1 MPSLCWWLLVSLIS
15 GHLDLCLIT
24 GQLLYQASV
33 REFAEAIRAYRV
45 IFPDSDEQLTNLAR
59 DLVTK

>member
-24 GQLLYQASV
+24 GHQASV

-45 IFPDSDEQLTNLAR
+45 IFPDSEEQLTNLAR